1 MLEAGGA
8 ENLEKEGVVVS
19 NIKALRLFLFKLRQ
33 GFTSKNGTLFL

>member
-19 NIKALRLFLFKLRQ
+19 NIKALRIIFIQIEAGLH
-33 GFTSKNGTLFL
+33 